1 MAPPRAKQPSM
12 PPPLAANTIDDAM
25 DVDDSAML
33 EEQYEN
39 EGDDFS
45 MGFNP
50 QGGDGEETSIGQAPE
65 RPTEADMGGGKGR
78 DDW

>member
-1 MAPPRAKQPSM
+1 M
-12 PPPLAANTIDDAM
+12 PPPLAANTVDDAM

-39 EGDDFS
+39 EGDDFA

-50 QGGDGEETSIGQAPE
+50 QGGGDGEETAIGVAPE
-65 RPTEADMGGGKGR
+65 RPTEADMSGGKGR